1 MSAPPGE
8 HALARLLAGL
18 DPGLDP
24 RPWRF
29 VRWPADTRLPA
40 GLAPFAHLREDEGD
54 TLVLPA
60 ADAERHGLEGVFEC
74 RRITLRVAS
83 ALDAVG
89 LTAAVSEAL
98 TRAGIPCNVLAGI
111 HHDHLFV
118 PAGDADA
125 ALACLETL
133 AERGPAQ
140 ASRAR

>member
-1 MSAPPGE
+1 LSTPPGE
-8 HALARLLAGL
+8 HGLARLLAGL
-18 DPGLDP
+18 EPALDP

-29 VRWPADTRLPA
+29 VDWPAGAALPA
-40 GLAPFAHLREDEGD
+40 GLAPFAQVREDEGE

-98 TRAGIPCNVLAGI
+98 AAAGIPCNVVAGI

-118 PAGDADA
+118 PAGDADT
-125 ALACLETL
+125 ALAELEAL
-133 AERGPAQ
+133 AERGLPQ